1 MNITY
6 YSSNPVPVEYSE
18 EEMKKVINDYLRNVK
33 DEFSFNTLSDYIV
46 GRAIKEGK
54 VANAANTQYSSNKM
68 NPTSSILVSKILWK
82 YIWNQKVFIAFGENP
97 YVASYKGDI
106 RFMIVK

>member
-18 EEMKKVINDYLRNVK
+18 EEMKKVISDYLRSVK
-33 DEFSFNTLSDYIV
+33 EEFSFHALSDYIV
-46 GRAIKEGK
+46 DRAIKEGK
-54 VANAANTQYSSNKM
+54 VANAASTQYSSNKM
-68 NPTSSILVSKILWK
+68 TPSSSIIVSKILWN

-97 YVASYKGDI
+97 YTANYKDDT
-106 RFMIVK
+106 RFVVVK